1 MAQHSS
7 FIYSNQTVYQLVM
20 RMLYG
25 RNFRARYEA
34 LAAEIPPHAQVIDL
48 CAGDA
53 YLYRHYLRKKGVN
66 YLGLELSPQFV
77 AAGQAQGVALQEF
90 NVWKDK
96 IPAAEIVIMQASLY
110 QFLPNAEA
118 VVQKMLAA
126 AKRKVLIAEPIR
138 NLSEEDSWLGKL
150 SRALTKPRK
159 EDEAY
164 SGQRFNETT
173 LRKLFNS
180 FAAFEREF
188 LIPGGRE
195 MIGVFRGGNL

>member
-7 FIYSNQTVYQLVM
+7 FIYSSQNVYQFVM
-20 RMLYG
+20 RLLYG

-34 LAAEIPPHAQVIDL
+34 LAEEISTGAQVVDL

-53 YLYRHYLRKKGVN
+53 YLYRHFLRKKGVT

-77 AAGQAQGVALQEF
+77 AAGKAQGVSMREF
-90 NVWKDK
+90 DVWNEK
-96 IPAAEIVIMQASLY
+96 IPPAEIVIMQASLY

-118 VVQKMLAA
+118 VVQKMLVAA
-126 AKRKVLIAEPIR
+126 RRKVIIAEPIR
-138 NLSEEDSWLGKL
+138 NLSEENSWLGKI
-150 SRALTKPRK
+150 SRALTKPRT

-164 SGQRFNETT
+164 SGQRFNEAT
-173 LRKLFNS
+173 LRKLFRS

-195 MIGVFRGGNL
+195 MIGVFRGSIR

>member
-1 MAQHSS
+1 MSQQAS
-7 FIYSNQTVYQLVM
+7 FIYSNQKIYQLVM
-20 RMLYG
+20 RLLYG

-34 LAAEIPPHAQVIDL
+34 LAAEVPPGAQVVDL

-53 YLYRHYLRKKGVN
+53 YLYRHYLRKKGVT
-66 YLGLELSPQFV
+66 YSGLELSPQFV
-77 AAGQAQGVALQEF
+77 AAGKAQGVAMQEF

-110 QFLPNAEA
+110 QFLPNAES
-118 VVQKMLAA
+118 VLQKMLAA
-126 AKRKVLIAEPIR
+126 ARRKVIIAEPIR

-150 SRALTKPRK
+150 SRALTKPRPQ
-159 EDEAY
+159 DEAY
-164 SGQRFNETT
+164 SGQRFNETS

-195 MIGVFRGGNL
+195 MIGVFRGGNR